1 VEEYQRDPCVRRLFE
16 RRSLGYETMLQYLKG
31 IRDFCLAFGWTPSEL
46 VEHFRSLDPDEAV
59 KLFREYFVRRKSG
72 LAPKSLWNWLGGVK
86 ALLIEND
93 VEYIDI
99 ISKRIAREFRRTVGR
114 VRRLIQRDLITKEE
128 LIKVLRIAELRERA
142 LIALLATSGIR
153 INAALHLRLMNFVDD
168 LYDTAL
174 PCYAI
179 EVPEEISKEREAYIT
194 FITWEA
200 AEYLRDWLEY
210 RRSRGELIGRGSY
223 LFTTQ
228 SGSPLSR
235 QRFETIWRELC
246 REAGIDL
253 KPVTVPGNTGIRYN
267 IRVHSLRKFFR
278 TTLQISGV
286 DRMVA
291 EALMGHS
298 LSQFGVESIYNY
310 ATSHIEYMKTEYL
323 KALNALLF
331 LRKPR
336 GLEIINGEARKRIQ
350 ELEEK
355 LKQSEEEKRLI
366 NERLLLME
374 RRLENLASRME
385 DLLLKLR
392 KAEKHVRKTL
402 KKKGRRG
409 K

>member
-1 VEEYQRDPCVRRLFE
+1 M
-16 RRSLGYETMLQYLKG
+16 SYETMLQYLKG
-31 IRDFCLAFGWTPSEL
+31 IRDFCLAFGLTPSEL
-46 VEHFRSLDPDEAV
+46 VERFRSLDPDEAV

-114 VRRLIQRDLITKEE
+114 VRRLIQKDLITKEE
-128 LIKVLRIAELRERA
+128 LIKVLRVADLREKA
-142 LIALLATSGIR
+142 LIAVLATSGIR

-174 PCYAI
+174 PCYAL

-200 AEYLRDWLEY
+200 AEYLRDWLNY
-210 RRSRGELIGRGSY
+210 RRTQGELVGRSSY
-223 LFTTQ
+223 LFTSK

-246 REAGIDL
+246 REAGINL

-336 GLEIINGEARKRIQ
+336 GLEIINGEARRRIE
-350 ELEEK
+350 ELEAEI
-355 LKQSEEEKRLI
+355 KRLKE
-366 NERLLLME
+366 ERNMIELAL
-374 RRLENLASRME
+374 RRSKDTVE
-385 DLLLKLR
+385 DLRRTQEEMARVINRISREVSLLTSER
-392 KAEKHVRKTL
+392 KARKP
-402 KKKGRRG
+402 KRRRR
-409 K
+409 